1 MPGIPA
7 YETLTVLGSGQ
18 FGNVLLVRRNS
29 DRKLFAA
36 KVPHGE
42 DAATKQA
49 SRQEAQ
55 LLRQLHHV
63 NIVQFVELVEDA
75 TQLALVMEY
84 ASGGDLDAFLQ
95 WQQESTGHLSESAIM
110 RIFIQIVLALQYLH
124 RHHIRHRDL
133 KPKNILLDGDAIVKL
148 SDFGVSKVL
157 TTDSSRDT
165 SQTITGTPHY
175 MAPELL
181 EGGAYDCKSDVWS
194 LGCVLYEIAT
204 NSPPFTGSALAAVV
218 GKILHSEPPPVSH
231 HYSPPFRA
239 LVANLLEKDP
249 LRRPDLNDILSCE
262 AVQNHMIQLVS
273 VATSHQPMLL
283 EQFAARDSGLEI
295 ALGVEFVSPLPS
307 SSSLCS
313 SEEVDDHAVDPA
325 PIPISPTQ
333 KLSEADST
341 RQLFFENQ
349 AAARKNKERIDQERS
364 RGAVFLDC
372 DDGTKSST
380 SAHSEARRQNVQNVS
395 LTSRQDPE
403 WPVVS
408 VLASQLG
415 PPAAPSSRARVQSS
429 PPNYEVLLN
438 AERRRIQLET
448 KALQERMRAMQTAD
462 TATST
467 WPSVTTIPP
476 IE

>member
-372 DDGTKSST
+372 DDVDKTPNGQSYRCLLANWGHPRHLRPELESSLHHQTTK
-380 SAHSEARRQNVQNVS
+380 NF
-395 LTSRQDPE
+395 
-403 WPVVS
+403 
-408 VLASQLG
+408 
-415 PPAAPSSRARVQSS
+415 
-429 PPNYEVLLN
+429 
-438 AERRRIQLET
+438 
-448 KALQERMRAMQTAD
+448 
-462 TATST
+462 
-467 WPSVTTIPP
+467 
-476 IE
+476 

>member
-124 RHHIRHRDL
+124 RHHILHRDL
-133 KPKNILLDGDAIVKL
+133 KPKVYELLHFDLSLGKTTYRLVLCKNTQNILLDGDAIVKL

-157 TTDSSRDT
+157 TSSRDS

-239 LVANLLEKDP
+239 LIANLLEKDP
-249 LRRPDLNDILSCE
+249 LRRPDLTDILSCE
-262 AVQNHMIQLVS
+262 AVQSHMIQLVS
-273 VATSHQPMLL
+273 VTTSHQPMLL
-283 EQFAARDSGLEI
+283 EQFAARDSGPEI

-307 SSSLCS
+307 SSSLYS
-313 SEEVDDHAVDPA
+313 SEDVDDHVVDPTPNSA
-325 PIPISPTQ
+325 SPTQ
-333 KLSEADST
+333 KLSEPDST

-372 DDGTKSST
+372 DDGTASST
-380 SAHSEARRQNVQNVS
+380 SAHTEARGDNVRNAS
-395 LTSRQDPE
+395 LTSRQDLE

-429 PPNYEVLLN
+429 P
-438 AERRRIQLET
+438 
-448 KALQERMRAMQTAD
+448 
-462 TATST
+462 
-467 WPSVTTIPP
+467 
-476 IE
+476 